1 MAADSDYSD
10 VLERLAD
17 SHQQRIADSLVAL
30 EERVAVF
37 MSGAPVKDGKL
48 FDLEWAVNARAELR
62 SALDETYL
70 SEVDSVLRS
79 YGGVSTAAEKMLG
92 TYGDFTKLDAGVVSQ
107 LQRLS
112 FQGFE
117 DIGSEYLDTLAS
129 EVYQSTLTGR
139 NFNDTVKNLRQTIN
153 GVYINSDDAEAQRLV
168 DVAAN
173 GTAAQSAAAVKELQT
188 KYARDRVGNNLR
200 RYSTQMAQDSLM
212 QFDASINTAIGKQSG
227 ASKWKYYGSTVRD
240 SRPFCVEHAG
250 QVFTDDE
257 IEETWSGSWKGKASG
272 DPFIVRGGY
281 NCRHHWRPVF
291 DEEPEA
297 AKDAEEQEAT
307 SVSKT
312 APVSSK
318 TPELVSKQAAT
329 AALNSRVKKNNVGT
343 RDSAVTDKY
352 ISYGKSEDLPAH
364 LSKLLDDKDIAGNE
378 FPVRFKPYGYKRG
391 IDAEKLG
398 NQQFGTA
405 NLKGLSSESL
415 SLLSQSLKETDGL
428 ALKFKV
434 PAIRGV
440 MPVSG
445 RAAASMGDG
454 VLGVNSSYWNPIAK
468 KAYTNPQK
476 LIQDTA
482 KAKLKKD
489 AAEEYYETLKNE
501 YLIARDAFYEVD
513 RSNAELALFREKIK
527 LVNAANADF
536 KKANKA
542 YLKSKAISD
551 VDVESIYLK
560 GGNIND
566 RPFSVKQYYTE
577 PADKFRSTMYHEFGH
592 TVHQEYWRKVTDKGS
607 TPFERYLDNLF
618 YVNGKSGAKRKSLF
632 FPSKYSETNPHEWWA
647 ENFSL
652 YNMGRK
658 DLVDDKLIELMDEMV
673 KSKGRIKTFDNWNFE
688 EGREI

>member
-30 EERVAVF
+30 EERVAGF
-37 MSGAPVKDGKL
+37 MSGAPIKDGNL

-62 SALDETYL
+62 AALDETYL

-92 TYGDFTKLDAGVVSQ
+92 TYGDFTKLDSGVVSQ

-240 SRPFCVEHAG
+240 SRPFCVDHAG
-250 QVFTDDE
+250 KVFTDEE

-291 DEEPEA
+291 DEEPA
-297 AKDAEEQEAT
+297 AKEPAAKELEQDKPSGLIPVGLPPLSKKKNLTNDFDKRTEGANLQGSTLLDKSSSTGYVIQPDGEFLTRFNHGWTRRSGLSYKEFNQKAIRNNDLKAFSAETLSLIKPVIEAT
-307 SVSKT
+307 DKLAKSIGVPKIRTIVPSK
-312 APVSSK
+312 
-318 TPELVSKQAAT
+318 
-329 AALNSRVKKNNVGT
+329 NR
-343 RDSAVTDKY
+343 RAVAD
-352 ISYGKSEDLPAH
+352 
-364 LSKLLDDKDIAGNE
+364 
-378 FPVRFKPYGYKRG
+378 
-391 IDAEKLG
+391 
-398 NQQFGTA
+398 
-405 NLKGLSSESL
+405 
-415 SLLSQSLKETDGL
+415 
-428 ALKFKV
+428 
-434 PAIRGV
+434 
-440 MPVSG
+440 
-445 RAAASMGDG
+445 MGDG
-454 VLGVNSSYWNPIAK
+454 VLGLNKGIYNGYGK
-468 KAYTNPQK
+468 RAYTDNADLVLAELKAQRKVDELREVGQKKYERYLELKPQFAGSEAVISGA
-476 LIQDTA
+476 LYDEY
-482 KAKLKKD
+482 KATVAAFNQNLKAIK
-489 AAEEYYETLKNE
+489 AAEKKL
-501 YLIARDAFYEVD
+501 
-513 RSNAELALFREKIK
+513 AEATK
-527 LVNAANADF
+527 AAKPNVGS
-536 KKANKA
+536 A
-542 YLKSKAISD
+542 YA
-551 VDVESIYLK
+551 K
-560 GGNIND
+560 GGNKAD
-566 RPFSVKQYYTE
+566 RPFASGDYF
-577 PADKFRSTMYHEFGH
+577 ADNADLGKATIFHEFGH
-592 TVHQEYWRKVTDKGS
+592 NVHQQYFATRA
-607 TPFERYLDNLF
+607 NLRSPPLEKWLKSKFTKKSF
-618 YVNGKSGAKRKSLF
+618 Y
-632 FPSKYSETNPHEWWA
+632 PTKYSETNPQEWFA
-647 ENFSL
+647 ENFAL

-658 DLVDDKLIELMDEMV
+658 DLVDSEIKDLLDAMIE
-673 KSKGRIKTFDNWNFE
+673 SKGRLKVHKGFNFE
-688 EGREI
+688 TGEYQGG